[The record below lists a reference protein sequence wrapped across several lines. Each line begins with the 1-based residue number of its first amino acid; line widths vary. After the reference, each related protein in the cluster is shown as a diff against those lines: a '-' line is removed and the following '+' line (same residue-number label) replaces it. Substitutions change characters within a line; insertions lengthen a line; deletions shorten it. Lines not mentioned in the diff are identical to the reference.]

1 MRGPT
6 EVGIY
11 GLEATDVRLGSKIKP
26 MATEKR
32 RALVL
37 SGGGARGA
45 YQVGVLKGISEICK
59 THHVDPDFKIYSG
72 ISAGSINAA
81 YMATYA
87 DDFHLGVSQLVE
99 MWSKITSDQVFAS
112 DVMHM
117 GKIAF
122 QWMGELSLGALV
134 GTTLGKALLDTTPLI
149 KLINDNLNLERIE
162 KHVDSGKLYALA
174 VTSTDYGTSNSV
186 TFVQGDSSI
195 KDWKRTRRLSKKTKL
210 TTQHIMGSSA
220 IPLLFPPAAV
230 GQKFFGDGC
239 VRNNSPCAPSIY
251 LGADALFVVG
261 VRMSKETSYDKA
273 AAKSTLAPSV
283 ARVLNV
289 LLNAIL
295 LDGIETDVE
304 HLHRMNKL
312 LDHFPGENQ
321 ANYRKVDALLTS
333 PSGDIGELAIAK
345 SKNLPTTVR
354 YLLKGLGKI
363 EDAGEL
369 VSYLLFDKEFCGQL
383 IEMGCRDAHTQ
394 EAQILQFFKN

>member
-1 MRGPT
+1 MSNT
-6 EVGIY
+6 
-11 GLEATDVRLGSKIKP
+11 KK
-26 MATEKR
+26 
-32 RALVL
+32 RALIL

-59 THHVDPDFKIYSG
+59 KNGVDPDFKIYSG

-87 DDFHLGVSQLVE
+87 DDFHLGVSQLVS
-99 MWSKITSDQVFAS
+99 MWSKITSEQVFAS
-112 DVMHM
+112 DILHM

-149 KLINDNLNLERIE
+149 KLLGDNLDLERID
-162 KHVDSGKLYALA
+162 KHIQSGALHALA
-174 VTSTDYGTSNSV
+174 VTSTDYSTSNSI
-186 TFVQGDSSI
+186 TFVQGHPDI
-195 KDWKRTRRLSKKTKL
+195 KDWQRTRRMSKKTKL
-210 TTQHIMGSSA
+210 TIQHIMGSSA
-220 IPLLFPPAAV
+220 IPLLFPPAAI

-251 LGADALFVVG
+251 LGADSLFVVG

-273 AAKSTLAPSV
+273 SARSTLAPSV

-312 LDHFPGENQ
+312 LEQVPGENQ

-345 SKNLPTTVR
+345 SKNLPTTIR

-363 EDAGEL
+363 EDAGEI
-369 VSYLLFDKEFCGQL
+369 VSYLLFDTEFCCRL
-383 IEMGCRDAHTQ
+383 IDMGYNDACAQ
-394 EAQILQFFKN
+394 EAQIANFFKS